1 VKEVRGP
8 DAEKP
13 LVKVPVA
20 ECVCGRGVWGAVGP
34 LVTESRCPGSA
45 REGRSSVTTDGIWSY
60 APDSGYV
67 EGQDL
72 TGFSVVA
79 DDGTIG
85 HVDRQAAP
93 HGMGHLVV
101 DTGVWVF
108 GRSVLVPVG
117 VVTRVDPD
125 GRRVTLAC
133 TGAEVKAAPRFR
145 TDSETTDREYLA
157 AVGAYYQRLTT
168 TA

>member
-1 VKEVRGP
+1 M
-8 DAEKP
+8 
-13 LVKVPVA
+13 
-20 ECVCGRGVWGAVGP
+20 
-34 LVTESRCPGSA
+34 
-45 REGRSSVTTDGIWSY
+45 TTDRIWSY

-79 DDGTIG
+79 SDGTIG

-93 HGMGHLVV
+93 DGMEHLVV
-101 DTGVWVF
+101 DTGVWIF

-117 VVTRVDPD
+117 VVTRVDTE
-125 GRRVTLAC
+125 GRRITLAC
-133 TGAEVKAAPRFR
+133 TESEVKAAPRFR
-145 TDSETTDREYLA
+145 TDSETRDREYLA
-157 AVGAYYQRLTT
+157 AVGAYYLGLTA